1 MKTVLLIPARYGS
14 KRFEGKPLAK
24 IAGKPMIQHVYE
36 RAKMAKGIDAIY
48 ITTDDVRI
56 ADCAQSFGCQT
67 LLTHTHAASG
77 TDRIDQAAQQL
88 QLNDDDLI
96 INVQGDQPLVHPH
109 SIEQLVALFHN
120 ATDTLSMATSAYC
133 ITDATQRHDPK
144 HVKVVFNQNY
154 DALYFSRACIPF
166 GRDTQDYPVYKHLG
180 LYAYTRG
187 FVRQF
192 AKQPLGQLEDLEKLE
207 QLRALEYGAQIKMT
221 ISEYDS
227 PEVDTPEDIRACES
241 ILQEEVLHN

>member
-24 IAGKPMIQHVYE
+24 IAGKPMIQHVFE
-36 RAKMAKGIDAIY
+36 RAQLARGVDEIY
-48 ITTDDVRI
+48 ITTDDIRI
-56 ADCAQSFGCQT
+56 ADCAKSFGCKT
-67 LLTHTHAASG
+67 LLTNTHAASG

-88 QLNDDDLI
+88 QLADDDLI
-96 INVQGDQPLVHPH
+96 INVQGDQPLVHPL
-109 SIEQLVALFHN
+109 SIEQLVELFHHKSG
-120 ATDTLSMATSAYC
+120 DFSMATSAYC

-180 LYAYTRG
+180 LYAYTRD

-192 AKQPLGQLEDLEKLE
+192 AKHSIGQLENLEKLE
-207 QLRALEYGAQIKMT
+207 QLRVLEYGAQIKMT
-221 ISEYDS
+221 ISQYDS

-241 ILQEEVLHN
+241 ILQEQVIHN